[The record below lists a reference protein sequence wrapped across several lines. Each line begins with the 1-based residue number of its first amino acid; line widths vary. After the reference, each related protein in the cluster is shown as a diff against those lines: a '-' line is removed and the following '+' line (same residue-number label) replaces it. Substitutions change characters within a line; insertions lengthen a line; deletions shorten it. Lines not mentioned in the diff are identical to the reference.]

1 MRQDL
6 FSGDA
11 ELFDAQEEQ
20 HKLLLSVADESGLR
34 KHFEDANRRQVDPL
48 ILDEDGYV
56 VNGNRRIATWR
67 DLLEFD
73 TQQRYG
79 HFRNIDVVVL
89 PHCDPRDIDRL
100 EAQLQVEKDI
110 RADYSWD
117 ALAIMMKRHQERNGL
132 SNVDLAALYRMP
144 KGDVDELLDMLAYAD
159 EYLRSRGKAN
169 VWSDV
174 SSAEFAFRTLVKVR
188 DRVTGIGK
196 KELLKQATF
205 TLIDNPDEAGGRLY
219 TSVKDMADHIDVV
232 KDRLQAR
239 FNVQPPQAD
248 AQVDELFG
256 GAPNA
261 AGARDAVSAE
271 AIDLALAEHIQQQ
284 ANASDAREVIVD
296 AIASQRQ
303 LRRDARTATFLLK
316 QCAKAQSELADAVR
330 DGLRPESN
338 TQGVEQ
344 PLQQI
349 EGLIDRIRQF
359 AQQHAQS

>member
-1 MRQDL
+1 MQALPIFTVSIDLPKYRLSNGWTCSIQAEFLAKNPGVRQDL

-159 EYLRSRGKAN
+159 E
-169 VWSDV
+169 DI
-174 SSAEFAFRTLVKVR
+174 T
-188 DRVTGIGK
+188 
-196 KELLKQATF
+196 
-205 TLIDNPDEAGGRLY
+205 
-219 TSVKDMADHIDVV
+219 
-232 KDRLQAR
+232 
-239 FNVQPPQAD
+239 QPRQ
-248 AQVDELFG
+248 
-256 GAPNA
+256 
-261 AGARDAVSAE
+261 
-271 AIDLALAEHIQQQ
+271 
-284 ANASDAREVIVD
+284 
-296 AIASQRQ
+296 SQR
-303 LRRDARTATFLLK
+303 LVRRFK
-316 QCAKAQSELADAVR
+316 C
-330 DGLRPESN
+330 
-338 TQGVEQ
+338 
-344 PLQQI
+344 
-349 EGLIDRIRQF
+349 
-359 AQQHAQS
+359 

>member
-1 MRQDL
+1 
-6 FSGDA
+6 
-11 ELFDAQEEQ
+11 
-20 HKLLLSVADESGLR
+20 
-34 KHFEDANRRQVDPL
+34 
-48 ILDEDGYV
+48 
-56 VNGNRRIATWR
+56 
-67 DLLEFD
+67 
-73 TQQRYG
+73 
-79 HFRNIDVVVL
+79 
-89 PHCDPRDIDRL
+89 
-100 EAQLQVEKDI
+100 
-110 RADYSWD
+110 
-117 ALAIMMKRHQERNGL
+117 
-132 SNVDLAALYRMP
+132 
-144 KGDVDELLDMLAYAD
+144 VDELLDMLAYAD

-256 GAPNA
+256 VAPNA